1 MKFNFRIG
9 NIELRS
15 CDEHLTNYNEHTKAE
30 IVWWNK
36 DYCYTLAYYQIN
48 TEDGYSNL
56 SFVANRPFDD
66 KVDHQEKFV
75 ASDCT
80 TYIREQGVKLTHR
93 TITKELK
100 ELRYSGLIEIR
111 PMNRGF
117 KLSGSVQDL
126 ECKLLN
132 NNVVGTGRWWNNN
145 NDKIELLIKI
155 NNWVKY
161 ITSGNT
167 KKHLF

>member
-15 CDEHLTNYNEHTKAE
+15 CDEHLTNDNEHTRAE

-66 KVDHQEKFV
+66 KVDPNVFMALAKLGGNILDLWYEAKIKAQER
-75 ASDCT
+75 D
-80 TYIREQGVKLTHR
+80 YI
-93 TITKELK
+93 
-100 ELRYSGLIEIR
+100 
-111 PMNRGF
+111 
-117 KLSGSVQDL
+117 
-126 ECKLLN
+126 
-132 NNVVGTGRWWNNN
+132 
-145 NDKIELLIKI
+145 
-155 NNWVKY
+155 
-161 ITSGNT
+161 
-167 KKHLF
+167 